1 MHVLDTDLFSLT
13 DRTTSHESQR
23 LLFRLSSLPEKELA
37 TTIITFE
44 EQMRGWLSWLAQAR
58 SLDQQVERY
67 LRLNRMVKSY
77 RRVNILEFD
86 HQAAAEFAKLQK
98 QRIRIGTMDLKIA
111 AIALANNAILL
122 SANLGDFS
130 QVPGLKVEDWSK
142 SR

>member
-23 LLFRLSSLPEKELA
+23 LRFRLSSLPEGELA

-67 LRLNRMVKSY
+67 QRLNRMVKSY

-111 AIALANNAILL
+111 AIVLANNATLL

-142 SR
+142 LQ